1 MPGSVKISPVSVR
14 EARLKAECAEEYP
27 GMTPGV
33 WIPATE
39 LAQKL
44 IERAHS
50 RRREGRHTRTFDPTH
65 FEFRGGLERPRRRE
79 SRTRKTDPPRTPVE
93 QSTSSQA
100 PPAPIANSQ

>member
-1 MPGSVKISPVSVR
+1 VPEKSSPVGVR
-14 EARLKAECAEEYP
+14 EARLKSEYAGEYP
-27 GMTPGV
+27 ALTPGL

-65 FEFRGGLERPRRRE
+65 FEFRGGPEKPRRRGT
-79 SRTRKTDPPRTPVE
+79 RTRKTDPAPNAEERP
-93 QSTSSQA
+93 TSLQP
-100 PPAPIANSQ
+100 PPAP